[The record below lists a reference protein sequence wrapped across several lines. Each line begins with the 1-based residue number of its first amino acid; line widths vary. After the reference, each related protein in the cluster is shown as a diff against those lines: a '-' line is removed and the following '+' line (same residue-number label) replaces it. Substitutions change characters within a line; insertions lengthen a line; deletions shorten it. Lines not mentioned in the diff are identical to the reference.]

1 MPSAPPVHSPP
12 DQRGLGRRNSLQ
24 GHRAG
29 RWLIAGCLLAL
40 APLLGRGADLR
51 SVEAA
56 EWSVPFG
63 GNAYAVTSKPGSNDG
78 LARGGAEVRWH
89 DPETTWSVWFH
100 VDRPTEAE
108 VELVS
113 AETGGRAEVVLT
125 IGDTAVTAELSGDDS
140 STARFGR
147 FSLAGPGYVK
157 AEIHGVRR
165 EGGAFASNPSLR
177 IRSETPDLAVTAV
190 TTNDGAMYYW
200 GRRGPSVHLG
210 YSLPAE
216 KEIEYAYGEVTVPEG
231 EDALGSFFMANG
243 FGEGYFGMQVNGPA
257 ERRVL
262 FSVWSPFT
270 TDDPTKVPEADRV
283 ILLRKGEGVRTGEF
297 GNEGS
302 GGQSFLVHPWKAG
315 LTYRFLTRV
324 EPAGDGTTTY
334 TSWFGEGDSWR
345 LIASFQRPRTDRH
358 FTGFHSFLE
367 NFLDTTGNV
376 GRRGRYANQW
386 VRDTEGTWHPIST
399 ARFTGDA
406 TASGGHRLDYAGG
419 LDADGFFLRNC
430 GFFSPPVKLG
440 SVFTL
445 DPPPTKRPSID
456 LDSLP

>member
-1 MPSAPPVHSPP
+1 MHVVLSGGAA
-12 DQRGLGRRNSLQ
+12 RGVMV
-24 GHRAG
+24 
-29 RWLIAGCLLAL
+29 GCLFAFAL
-40 APLLGRGADLR
+40 GISQTVDPQP
-51 SVEAA
+51 VMAA

-63 GNAYAVTSKPGSNDG
+63 GNAYAVASKPGSNDG

-100 VDRPTEAE
+100 VDRPADAE
-108 VELVS
+108 VDLVS
-113 AETGGRAEVVLT
+113 AETGGPAEVELT
-125 IGDTAVTAELSGDDS
+125 IGGTTVTAELSGDGS
-140 STARFGR
+140 TTARFGR
-147 FSLAGPGYVK
+147 IALEGPGYVK
-157 AEIHGVRR
+157 AEIRGLRR
-165 EGGAFASNPSLR
+165 EGGAFASDPVLR
-177 IRSETPDLAVTAV
+177 LRSDAPDLAVAAV
-190 TTNDGAMYYW
+190 TTNEGGMYYW

-270 TDDPTKVPEADRV
+270 TDDPAKVPEADRV
-283 ILLRKGEGVRTGEF
+283 MLLRRGDGVRTGEF

-334 TSWFGEGDSWR
+334 TSWFGDADSWR

-358 FTGFHSFLE
+358 LTGFHSFLE

-376 GRRGRYANQW
+376 GRRARYANQW

-399 ARFTGDA
+399 ARFTADA

-419 LDADGFFLRNC
+419 LEGDGFYLRNC
-430 GFFSPPVKLG
+430 GFFSPAVKIG
-440 SVFTL
+440 TAFTL
-445 DPPPTKRPSID
+445 DMPPAKRPTID
-456 LDSLP
+456 LDALP

>member
-1 MPSAPPVHSPP
+1 MPIASPVSEPRHQRAPSR
-12 DQRGLGRRNSLQ
+12 RGVLH

-29 RWLIAGCLLAL
+29 RSIFAGWWLAVAFM
-40 APLLGRGADLR
+40 LGLGGVPP
-51 SVEAA
+51 SVGAA
-56 EWSVPFG
+56 EWIVPFG

-78 LARGGAEVRWH
+78 LERGGSEVRWH
-89 DPETTWSVWFH
+89 DAETTWSVWFH

-125 IGDTAVTAELSGDDS
+125 IGDSAVTAELSGDDS

-157 AEIHGVRR
+157 AEVHGVRR
-165 EGGAFASNPSLR
+165 EGGAFASNPVLQ

-216 KEIEYAYGEVTVPEG
+216 KDIEYAYGEVTVPEG

-302 GGQSFLVHPWKAG
+302 GGQSFLVHPWKAE

-358 FTGFHSFLE
+358 LTGFHSFLE

-399 ARFTGDA
+399 ARFNGDA
-406 TASGGHRLDYAGG
+406 TASGGHRLDYAAG
-419 LDADGFFLRNC
+419 LEQDGFFLRNC

-445 DPPPTKRPSID
+445 DPPPTKRPTID
-456 LDSLP
+456 LEALP

>member
-1 MPSAPPVHSPP
+1 MPRTLIVESSPN
-12 DQRGLGRRNSLQ
+12 R
-24 GHRAG
+24 RAG
-29 RWLIAGCLLAL
+29 RGGRASRSARGLAVGCLVSIGSWLGLANDP
-40 APLLGRGADLR
+40 APTG
-51 SVEAA
+51 AA

-63 GNAYAVTSKPGSNDG
+63 GNAYSVASKPGSNDG

-100 VDRPTEAE
+100 LDRPAE
-108 VELVS
+108 VEVDLVS
-113 AETGGRAEVVLT
+113 AETGGRAEVELT
-125 IGDTAVTAELSGDDS
+125 IGPTTITAELSGDDGAA
-140 STARFGR
+140 ARFGKI
-147 FSLAGPGYVK
+147 SLGGPGYVK
-157 AEIHGVRR
+157 AEIRGVRR
-165 EGGAFASNPSLR
+165 EGGAFASDPRLR
-177 IRSETPDLAVTAV
+177 LRSDSADLTISAV
-190 TTNDGAMYYW
+190 TTNDGNMYYW

-270 TDDPTKVPEADRV
+270 TDDPAKVPEEDRV
-283 ILLRKGEGVRTGEF
+283 TLLRKGEGVRTGEF

-315 LTYRFLTRV
+315 ITYRFLTRV
-324 EPAGDGTTTY
+324 EPTGDGTTTY
-334 TSWFGEGDSWR
+334 TSWFGEDESWR
-345 LIASFQRPRTDRH
+345 LIASFRRPRTERH
-358 FTGFHSFLE
+358 LTGFHSFLE

-376 GRRGRYANQW
+376 CRRANYTNQW
-386 VRDTEGTWHPIST
+386 VRDIEGTWHPIST
-399 ARFTGDA
+399 ARFTADA

-419 LDADGFFLRNC
+419 IDGDGFFLRNC
-430 GFFSPPVKLG
+430 GFFSPPVKIG

-445 DPPPTKRPSID
+445 ETPPAKRPLID
-456 LDSLP
+456 LETLP

>member
-1 MPSAPPVHSPP
+1 MEPVCPL
-12 DQRGLGRRNSLQ
+12 QRPLDRHARTRRCGLRSRCD
-24 GHRAG
+24 G
-29 RWLIAGCLLAL
+29 RWLIVVWLCTL
-40 APLLGRGADLR
+40 APLFVQGGDPPAADG
-51 SVEAA
+51 A
-56 EWSVPFG
+56 EWTVPFG
-63 GNAYAVTSKPGSNDG
+63 GNAYEVASKPGSNDG
-78 LARGGAEVRWH
+78 LERGGAEVRWH

-100 VDRPTEAE
+100 IDRSADAA

-113 AETGGRAEVVLT
+113 AETGGRAEVELT
-125 IGDTAVTAELSGDDS
+125 LGDTAVTAELSGDDRGS
-140 STARFGR
+140 APFGT
-147 FSLAGPGYVK
+147 FPLVGPGYIK
-157 AEIHGVRR
+157 AEIRGVRR
-165 EGGAFASNPSLR
+165 EGGAFASAPVLR
-177 IRSETPDLAVTAV
+177 IRSETPELVVTAV
-190 TTNDGAMYYW
+190 TTNDGAMFYW

-283 ILLRKGEGVRTGEF
+283 ALLRKGEGVRTGEF

-334 TSWFGEGDSWR
+334 TSWFGEGDAWR
-345 LIASFQRPRTDRH
+345 LIASFRRPRTDRH
-358 FTGFHSFLE
+358 LTGFHSFLE

-376 GRRGRYANQW
+376 GRRARYANQW

-419 LDADGFFLRNC
+419 LEGDGFFLRNC

-445 DPPPTKRPSID
+445 DPPPAKRPAID
-456 LDSLP
+456 LEALP

>member
-1 MPSAPPVHSPP
+1 MPRMPIVESSPQGRSERGVRSA
-12 DQRGLGRRNSLQ
+12 RGL
-24 GHRAG
+24 A
-29 RWLIAGCLLAL
+29 IGCLMTIGSWLGPAVDQL
-40 APLLGRGADLR
+40 PLG
-51 SVEAA
+51 AA

-63 GNAYAVTSKPGSNDG
+63 GNAYAVASKPGSNDG
-78 LARGGAEVRWH
+78 LERGGAEVRWH
-89 DPETTWSVWFH
+89 DPETIWSVWFH
-100 VDRPTEAE
+100 VDRPAEAE
-108 VELVS
+108 VDLVS
-113 AETGGRAEVVLT
+113 AETGGRAEVELT
-125 IGDTAVTAELSGDDS
+125 IGGTTVTAELSGDDRAA
-140 STARFGR
+140 ARFGR
-147 FSLAGPGYVK
+147 ISLGGPGYVK
-157 AEIHGVRR
+157 AEIRGLRR
-165 EGGAFASNPSLR
+165 EGGAFASDPLLR
-177 IRSETPDLAVTAV
+177 IRSDSPDLSIAAV
-190 TTNDGAMYYW
+190 TTNDGNMYYW

-270 TDDPTKVPEADRV
+270 TDDPAKVPEEDRV
-283 ILLRKGEGVRTGEF
+283 TLLRKGEGVRTGEF

-315 LTYRFLTRV
+315 ITYRFLTRV

-334 TSWFGEGDSWR
+334 TSWFGEAESWR
-345 LIASFQRPRTDRH
+345 LIASFRRPRTERH
-358 FTGFHSFLE
+358 LTGFHSFLE

-376 GRRGRYANQW
+376 GRRANYANQW
-386 VRDTEGTWHPIST
+386 VRDTEGTWHPIGT
-399 ARFTGDA
+399 ARFTADA

-419 LDADGFFLRNC
+419 IDGEGFFLRNC
-430 GFFSPPVKLG
+430 GFFSPPVKIG

-445 DPPPTKRPSID
+445 DAPPAKRPLID
-456 LDSLP
+456 LEALP